1 MSQIELIEKKI
12 RELDTGSLN
21 EVNRLIDT
29 LLEKKHPEKKTHLSL
44 SWSGGLKELR
54 DQYTSVELQH
64 KVLEGWAKHV
74 SD

>member
-12 RELDTGSLN
+12 RELDAGSLN
-21 EVNRLIDT
+21 EVNRLVDA
-29 LLEKKHPEKKTHLSL
+29 LLEKKQPEKKTHLSL

-64 KVLEGWAKHV
+64 KALEWWTKHV